1 MANTARHACI
11 QSLKHVIKFA
21 VSRRPAN
28 TQVPELCNL
37 KYSLREPIKWKFSSS
52 FCNGQWKNGNRS
64 AWFHIHCSTHVV
76 VDDRDVVS
84 MEEES
89 QGSLIS
95 YGLII
100 LDLLRWSNGRTCTR
114 IWQSWVFFWAGWL
127 VLNGQVRTASNKTAE
142 IVGHAFLLL
151 KWSPG
156 IVRLGWLGWF
166 MCNYCLDMSC
176 FNIVVR

>member
-1 MANTARHACI
+1 MQFLADLKTRMC
-11 QSLKHVIKFA
+11 QSFA
-21 VSRRPAN
+21 ILFSKGV
-28 TQVPELCNL
+28 NL

-52 FCNGQWKNGNRS
+52 FCNGQLKNSNLS
-64 AWFHIHCSTHVV
+64 AWFHIYCSTHVV

-84 MEEES
+84 MQVES
-89 QGSLIS
+89 LRGLKS
-95 YGLII
+95 YALII

-114 IWQSWVFFWAGWL
+114 IWRIWVFFWAGWAGGQWPGENCQQR
-127 VLNGQVRTASNKTAE
+127 NGWECWTWFPFA
-142 IVGHAFLLL
+142 

-156 IVRLGWLGWF
+156 IVRFDWIGWF